1 MCTTLA
7 VLTTIA
13 LILRQRFSS
22 KIKPQKEACEKESS
36 DRKSCQ
42 RSQPITGIAI
52 LLYHTPTSSDTD
64 MKQNRWSNEDSDIS
78 DADPAEILKT
88 LVDYDELEAER
99 FLSSKKPTKAPAKN
113 KPFGIEKPKSYP
125 ATDGKRCGSRG
136 GSAKKKVTFTE
147 EVDLEALGQM
157 SHAEDNRQDELLL
170 KETKPGSGGNAQESR
185 PSSSPLLR
193 TKTSELGRKRN
204 PLLFDDDRTDDL
216 LDALGFDSNNN
227 NSKKT
232 EPVSWLNNDG
242 AGPRQRVR
250 TRVDDI
256 LENLNSSR
264 PLERPQ
270 TREKDPLVEEKQR
283 LNASGKGSAL
293 QEDLAFGSYQPS
305 LGPKLR
311 GQPSSRPSLRFSSEE
326 PDISLPEKKP
336 KPTSSSRDHRA
347 SDWLGLRSDD
357 DVPAADAINT
367 KTPAEAPVLER
378 RPSPADTNIASAE
391 ATKRSAPTDEV
402 LNETKQESLK
412 SHFKEEDKDDWLPG
426 TLRRKALSESASS
439 ERRPPSTD
447 RQASAHTDDAAKEVQ
462 PDASKDQ
469 HKGEEDDW
477 LAAVLRRKTRIRA
490 EDSGPRQDLDLES
503 TVGNHGPFT
512 CLLIHFLIS
521 VLKVVQLQSNWGLI
535 EPGDL
540 QRVRERQQQPGGDQ
554 ALQAR
559 IIQLEGQVK
568 TLELAQEQSKMLLE
582 NVQLKHKQEV
592 ELMEN
597 TYKSVKDLKG
607 RLSEQQ
613 AEYQRKLDQAKRD
626 RDQEVEQLRDVHR
639 NSISEMRKDH
649 EDQIQHLK
657 RLKND
662 EIDVVKSATS
672 QARSLTV
679 VTEQMEQFSSHL
691 GELCSFSVMQ
701 DRLAEQQKAAVE
713 ERAFLKDIISRMHT
727 QLREQE
733 RQLEKER
740 WKATAEEAKAESIR
754 RCLEEERRAV
764 GKEKEELERAKSALV
779 EEQASVMEH
788 CAAERRRLDA
798 EWANFHSAEKQRQEQ
813 LEKEVSGLLEKRE
826 SAIISLANEQAELK
840 VHAAELKQKENALAQ
855 ERESLEQLREELESS
870 KKKIG
875 SMESRLNTQI
885 QEVEALRKL
894 AVQKY
899 EKGEHALQEAKSV
912 EVEHEAQLTDI
923 HRRREQLWKREQHVL
938 QEQLRISQVQKVS
951 EQWRTE
957 PPVTAAPRVE
967 PSILPD
973 LYPPLPS
980 PACPPPSNPALDQ
993 ESMCYD
999 AFVAMWGYMAQKA
1012 LLHLPVF
1019 LSTPTC
1025 HLAGFDVA
1033 EANTCKETLDA
1044 IGSHNRIKS
1053 HQRLGL
1059 AGFSE
1064 QLVPSSVIVSD
1075 GTSYAALLI
1084 TETNLNPERVGTN
1097 LSILLHPHV
1106 E

>member
-1 MCTTLA
+1 MASKTKTKTFTSLLDDKDSLDMLLDDKKYQA
-7 VLTTIA
+7 KGNVA
-13 LILRQRFSS
+13 LG
-22 KIKPQKEACEKESS
+22 KPLN
-36 DRKSCQ
+36 R
-42 RSQPITGIAI
+42 
-52 LLYHTPTSSDTD
+52 SSDTD

-125 ATDGKRCGSRG
+125 ATTGSDVEPEGADVTATANRPNSASG
-136 GSAKKKVTFTE
+136 SSAKKKVTFTE

-170 KETKPGSGGNAQESR
+170 KETKPGSGGNVQESR

-204 PLLFDDDRTDDL
+204 PLLFDDDHTDDL
-216 LDALGFDSNNN
+216 LDALGFDSNNNN

-256 LENLNSSR
+256 LENLNSPR

-283 LNASGKGSAL
+283 VNTSGKGSAL

-378 RPSPADTNIASAE
+378 RPSPADTNITSAE

-462 PDASKDQ
+462 PEASKDQ

-503 TVGNHGPFT
+503 TVSNDATSGAPRGRRESLP
-512 CLLIHFLIS
+512 S
-521 VLKVVQLQSNWGLI
+521 VKETSFPEQPGHSIFSTDEKGTYQAASQLNRVRTSATSGQQQVVQLQSNRGLT

-582 NVQLKHKQEV
+582 NVQLKHKQDV

-597 TYKSVKDLKG
+597 TYKTKMKWLEESAAQRETLARQECEDLKG

-639 NSISEMRKDH
+639 NLISEMRKDH

-813 LEKEVSGLLEKRE
+813 LEKEVGGLLEKRE

-912 EVEHEAQLTDI
+912 EAEHEAQLTDI
-923 HRRREQLWKREQHVL
+923 HRRKEQLWKREQHVL

-999 AFVAMWGYMAQKA
+999 AFVAMWGYMAQKDQGN
-1012 LLHLPVF
+1012 LQEEKIYLENLKRM
-1019 LSTPTC
+1019 
-1025 HLAGFDVA
+1025 LAHTG
-1033 EANTCKETLDA
+1033 
-1044 IGSHNRIKS
+1044 
-1053 HQRLGL
+1053 HQ
-1059 AGFSE
+1059 
-1064 QLVPSSVIVSD
+1064 
-1075 GTSYAALLI
+1075 
-1084 TETNLNPERVGTN
+1084 
-1097 LSILLHPHV
+1097 
-1106 E
+1106 